1 LKLLRRL
8 PTSRQ
13 IHLNLRADDMNLLYK
28 TKQKINYRAFTLIE
42 VMIALAIFFMATF
55 AILGVVS
62 RGLAAARSL
71 QVSGPDPSIIAA
83 QLTVTNK
90 LEDGMSESGDFGKL
104 YPGYSW
110 SYEVY
115 EVASNGL
122 FRVDI
127 SVYKKGNYTKQEDS
141 KLSILLYKPEGQ
153 GTRLSTPGLSSPRLG
168 TPR

>member
-1 LKLLRRL
+1 
-8 PTSRQ
+8 
-13 IHLNLRADDMNLLYK
+13 MNLLTVEKHNKAKLETYSL
-28 TKQKINYRAFTLIE
+28 AFTLIE

-90 LEDGMSESGDFGKL
+90 LEDGMSESGDFGKI

-127 SVYKKGNYTKQEDS
+127 YIFKEGNYKKQEDS
-141 KLSILLYKPEGQ
+141 KMSILLYKPEGQ
-153 GTRLSTPGLSSPRLG
+153 SARLSSPGLSSPRLS
-168 TPR
+168 R